1 MRADQRQN
9 VISMPLTDVP
19 IETLHSQLYLL
30 HVLNLCLS
38 ASWQDQSEISPP
50 PSSDLPQCWPDPY
63 AFDDNLARYLLSAI
77 MVYSRMLS
85 SDSAVG
91 ASMTSS
97 TPSQPGKG
105 PAASSKTREPHWT
118 KSYATRSFGRKFIR
132 DHSYP
137 SVSSPVTSAAKPR
150 LVATLCSTR
159 DRAINHMIK
168 LVSRTVFH
176 LSASNWPMILS
187 RIKSRISYLTTTI
200 EEDPDLVELRL
211 LEWANL
217 DRMRLE
223 QVMQEVST
231 FFPQIKR
238 PAQITVASVLRKAIW
253 NWMDVYPEEYE
264 LLVESNRKIEGGAD
278 VLFDSLHSL
287 VDLSSSSNTR
297 RVRTFYPLMAMLL
310 VLCPDNFKRAIS
322 GGSNTTRRDDAR
334 LSKMSSFLQSLRKGL
349 AVARSSEACA
359 VCLVDFMRAAMC
371 VSPRLRSS
379 AARTLISDIEND
391 LRVSLAVQDASPLTI
406 AKERIVLLATFV

>member
-1 MRADQRQN
+1 
-9 VISMPLTDVP
+9 
-19 IETLHSQLYLL
+19 
-30 HVLNLCLS
+30 
-38 ASWQDQSEISPP
+38 
-50 PSSDLPQCWPDPY
+50 
-63 AFDDNLARYLLSAI
+63 
-77 MVYSRMLS
+77 
-85 SDSAVG
+85 
-91 ASMTSS
+91 
-97 TPSQPGKG
+97 
-105 PAASSKTREPHWT
+105 
-118 KSYATRSFGRKFIR
+118 
-132 DHSYP
+132 
-137 SVSSPVTSAAKPR
+137 
-150 LVATLCSTR
+150 
-159 DRAINHMIK
+159 
-168 LVSRTVFH
+168 
-176 LSASNWPMILS
+176 MILS